1 MLHWIHGPLG
11 WIHGQIPN
19 GEETNVVFFR
29 GMSLDAITRGLLRQ
43 RHRPLAYGK
52 GADWSLMMHDML
64 SWDDGDY
71 STTNYGQLCQPGGE
85 LAVFV
90 TEPCLAKAHRPHFA
104 YYRDG
109 RLHTWL
115 SFEDLGNGVGE
126 EPDFL
131 LPALTEAH
139 LVGPAAD
146 LDRKNVEE
154 RAVEAITRFLSLPDL
169 ELP

>member
-1 MLHWIHGPLG
+1 MHWIHGPLG
-11 WIHGQIPN
+11 WTHGRIPN
-19 GEETNVVFFR
+19 NEETNVVFFR
-29 GMSLDAITRGLLRQ
+29 GMSLDAITRGLLGM

-52 GADWSLMMHDML
+52 GADWSIVMHDMPG
-64 SWDDGDY
+64 WDDGDH
-71 STTNYGQLCQPGGE
+71 SGTDYGRLCLPGSE

-90 TEPCLAKAHRPHFA
+90 TEPCLAKGHRPHFE

-109 RLHTWL
+109 RLHTWV
-115 SFEDLGNGVGE
+115 SFENLGHGTGE

-139 LVGPAAD
+139 LVGPTAD
-146 LDRKNVEE
+146 LDRENAEE